1 MAWPDRV
8 LGEDEELVLAL
19 HPHGRA
25 LAGPVLALVL
35 LLGAGG
41 FLLAELPPD
50 PAVRWG
56 LAAVVALLLLRLCV
70 VPWLRWRGA
79 RLVLTDERLLLRAG
93 VLRSTVR
100 ELPLDDVV
108 DVSTERG
115 PLDRLLGSGTLVL
128 STVDGE
134 PVVLPAVP
142 DVGGVQRQVWE
153 LLDEEQDLS
162 RPPRSP

>member
-8 LGEDEELVLAL
+8 LGEGEELVLAL

-50 PAVRWG
+50 PAVRWA
-56 LAAVVALLLLRLCV
+56 LAVAVALLLLRLCV
-70 VPWLRWRGA
+70 VPWLRWRGT

-134 PVVLPAVP
+134 PVLLPAVP

-162 RPPRSP
+162 PPPRSP

>member
-1 MAWPDRV
+1 M
-8 LGEDEELVLAL
+8 
-19 HPHGRA
+19 
-25 LAGPVLALVL
+25 
-35 LLGAGG
+35 
-41 FLLAELPPD
+41 
-50 PAVRWG
+50 
-56 LAAVVALLLLRLCV
+56 
-70 VPWLRWRGA
+70 
-79 RLVLTDERLLLRAG
+79 
-93 VLRSTVR
+93 R
-100 ELPLDDVV
+100 ELALDDVV

-128 STVDGE
+128 STADGE

>member
-1 MAWPDRV
+1 MGWPDRV
-8 LGEDEELVLAL
+8 LAEDEDVVLAL

-50 PAVRWG
+50 PRVRWA
-56 LAAVVALLLLRLCV
+56 LAGALALLVVRLCV
-70 VPWLRWRGA
+70 VPWLRWRST
-79 RLVLTDERLLLRAG
+79 RLVVTDERLLLRAG
-93 VLRSTVR
+93 VVRGTSR

-108 DVSTERG
+108 DVTTERG

-128 STVDGE
+128 STVAGE

-142 DVGGVQRQVWE
+142 DVGGVQRRVWE
-153 LLDEEQDLS
+153 LLDEEQDVS